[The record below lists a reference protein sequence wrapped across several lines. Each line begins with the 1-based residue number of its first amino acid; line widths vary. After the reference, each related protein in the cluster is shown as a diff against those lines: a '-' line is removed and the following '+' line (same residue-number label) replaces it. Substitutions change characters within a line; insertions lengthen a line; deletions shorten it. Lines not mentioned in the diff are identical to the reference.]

1 MLPAR
6 FVRTVARRSGTCRS
20 GPCRSITGGS
30 ITWASVALPL
40 AVSVV
45 IATAVPGCSKAQK
58 SGLDALPRSRAA
70 KRPQGPQTM
79 GNLLLD
85 SYIEDLGSGRL
96 DTRLRAAR
104 ELGNM
109 GGDAKKALPALEKM
123 AGDKNAQASG
133 AAKEA
138 IAAIRRR

>member
-1 MLPAR
+1 MPPKSPLLPR
-6 FVRTVARRSGTCRS
+6 FQVVEMPTAQHRRCVSRRLIGL
-20 GPCRSITGGS
+20 
-30 ITWASVALPL
+30 VL
-40 AVSVV
+40 AVLAVV
-45 IATAVPGCSKAQK
+45 AGTLPGCSKASK

-85 SYIEDLGSGRL
+85 SYIQDLGSGQL

-109 GGDAKKALPALEKM
+109 GADAKKALPVLEKM
-123 AGDKNAQASG
+123 AGDKNAKASG

>member
-1 MLPAR
+1 M
-6 FVRTVARRSGTCRS
+6 VVARRLR
-20 GPCRSITGGS
+20 PIAQGS
-30 ITWASVALPL
+30 ITLLLATSTIGAALL
-40 AVSVV
+40 
-45 IATAVPGCSKAQK
+45 PGCSKAAK

-85 SYIEDLGSGRL
+85 SYIEDLGSGQL
-96 DTRLRAAR
+96 DARLRAAR

-109 GGDAKKALPALEKM
+109 GADAKKALPALEKM
-123 AGDKNAQASG
+123 AGDNNAKVRD

>member
-1 MLPAR
+1 MLPKSPPQLRFQVAQMPPAHRRR
-6 FVRTVARRSGTCRS
+6 FVSRCPIAV
-20 GPCRSITGGS
+20 
-30 ITWASVALPL
+30 VL
-40 AVSVV
+40 AVLTVV
-45 IATAVPGCSKAQK
+45 SCTLPGCSKASK

-85 SYIEDLGSGRL
+85 SYIQDLGSGQL

-109 GGDAKKALPALEKM
+109 GADAKKALPALEKM
-123 AGDKNAQASG
+123 AGDKNAKASG

>member
-1 MLPAR
+1 MWLAAPPKSPFLAR
-6 FVRTVARRSGTCRS
+6 IEGSVMVVVRRLRSVFH
-20 GPCRSITGGS
+20 GS
-30 ITWASVALPL
+30 ITLVL
-40 AVSVV
+40 AVSAV
-45 IATAVPGCSKAQK
+45 IAVVLPGCSKGPT

-70 KRPQGPQTM
+70 TRPQGPQTM
-79 GNLLLD
+79 SNLLLD
-85 SYIEDLGSGRL
+85 SYIEDLGSGQL

-109 GGDAKKALPALEKM
+109 GADAKKALPALEKM
-123 AGDKNAQASG
+123 AGDKNAKVRD